1 MVGES
6 VHQEADE
13 GPVSAK
19 LCKMAVRRGRFRN
32 CPIFSSRRYHLRV
45 MCRRAHG
52 PAGDDPAGRGF
63 QR

>member
-6 VHQEADE
+6 VTQEADE

-19 LCKMAVRRGRFRN
+19 LCKMAVRRGRSRN
-32 CPIFSSRRYHLRV
+32 GSIFSSGRRHQGDV
-45 MCRRAHG
+45 PCTQ
-52 PAGDDPAGRGF
+52 PAGDDPTGRGF